1 MRGLIAGAGT
11 AGSVSIL
18 AAPMWRAIHQSP
30 GGAGMADVAIGK
42 QRRLIARRRRRG
54 LGVEE
59 NGPEG
64 ERFEEVMA

>member
-1 MRGLIAGAGT
+1 
-11 AGSVSIL
+11 
-18 AAPMWRAIHQSP
+18 
-30 GGAGMADVAIGK
+30 MADVAIGK

-64 ERFEEVMA
+64 ERFEGVMA